1 MRLLISSTATRSSVG
16 EVRSHGCW
24 GILGF
29 PSFGAIVATS
39 TVASQVNKQR
49 AARDIVVQVVVRLLN
64 LALGVVVTALVARIL
79 GSAGYG
85 QWSAIFAILGLTG
98 YFTNFGMERV
108 VVREAARDPEHE
120 HEWLGAVMMLRLVL
134 LLPVIAL
141 SLLAI
146 LLFKESQQMLLAGV
160 IVILAMPFDGVG
172 AMQLIFQL
180 RVRNTVPM
188 IVLTLKSVLW
198 GVAVA
203 IIFWRGG
210 GMVALAIAMA
220 VTNGLG
226 SIVQTVAALRIAGR
240 WPRPSP
246 KRLRP
251 LMRAGIPL
259 GISGMLVIGY
269 ANIDQVMVLKLAGS
283 KAAGFYAAA
292 YRLLEQS
299 HFVPIAV
306 LTTMTPIIAAAWP
319 NDRERM
325 MRAARTTA
333 ELMAVASLGALAF
346 AAAAAT
352 PLILLVFGGQY
363 TPAASALPVLFGA
376 FVFICFG
383 YLNGSL
389 VTALGLQRKLLFISL
404 SALVLNV
411 LGNLIVVP
419 LAGFMGAAWMTL
431 ATEVLVC
438 GMSYR
443 LISGELGL
451 GRPAIGR
458 VGRTAAAALLLFG
471 VLSALKLASDS
482 LVLLIPA
489 ACVCYPTLLFGLRA
503 LEPADVRVLL
513 RRGAPA

>member
-1 MRLLISSTATRSSVG
+1 MSV
-16 EVRSHGCW
+16 
-24 GILGF
+24 
-29 PSFGAIVATS
+29 S

-49 AARDIVVQVVVRLLN
+49 AARDIVVQVVVRVLN

-108 VVREAARDPEHE
+108 VVREAARDPDNE

-134 LLPVIAL
+134 LLPVILL

-146 LLFKESQQMLLAGV
+146 VLLNESQQMLMAGV

-188 IVLTLKSVLW
+188 LVLTLRSVLW
-198 GVAVA
+198 GGAVVV
-203 IIFWRGG
+203 IFWQGG

-226 SIVQTVAALRIAGR
+226 SIVQTVAALRLAGR
-240 WPRPSP
+240 WPRPSR

-251 LMRAGIPL
+251 LIRAGIPL
-259 GISGMLVIGY
+259 GISGMLIIGY
-269 ANIDQVMVLKLAGS
+269 ANIDQVIVLKLAGS

-319 NDRERM
+319 SDRERM
-325 MRAARTTA
+325 LRAARTTA
-333 ELMAVASLGALAF
+333 ELMAVTSLGALAF
-346 AAAAAT
+346 ASVAAT
-352 PLILLVFGGQY
+352 PLILLVFGAQF
-363 TPAASALPVLFGA
+363 TPAAPAVPVLFGA

-383 YLNGSL
+383 YLNGTL
-389 VTALGLQRKLLFISL
+389 VTAMGLQRKLLVISL
-404 SALVLNV
+404 LALVVNV
-411 LGNLIVVP
+411 VGNLIFVP

-431 ATEVLVC
+431 ATEVVVC
-438 GMSYR
+438 GASYR
-443 LISGELGL
+443 LIRGELEL
-451 GRPAIGR
+451 NRPGIGR
-458 VGRTAAAALLLFG
+458 VGRTAGAALLLFG
-471 VLSALKLASDS
+471 VLSALKLLSDS
-482 LVLLIPA
+482 LVVLVPA
-489 ACVCYPTLLFGLRA
+489 ACVFYPALLFALRA
-503 LEPADVRVLL
+503 LEPGDVRILL
-513 RRGAPA
+513 RRGSIA

>member
-1 MRLLISSTATRSSVG
+1 MTLVVSAAGGYIGFFSYGALVSV
-16 EVRSHGCW
+16 
-24 GILGF
+24 
-29 PSFGAIVATS
+29 S

-49 AARDIVVQVVVRLLN
+49 AARDIVVQVVVRVLN

-108 VVREAARDPEHE
+108 VVREAARDPDNE

-134 LLPVIAL
+134 LLPVILL

-146 LLFKESQQMLLAGV
+146 VLLNESQQMLMAGV

-188 IVLTLKSVLW
+188 LVLTLRSVLW
-198 GVAVA
+198 GGAVVV
-203 IIFWRGG
+203 IFWQGG

-226 SIVQTVAALRIAGR
+226 SIVQTVAALRLAGR
-240 WPRPSP
+240 WPRPSR

-251 LMRAGIPL
+251 LIRAGIPL
-259 GISGMLVIGY
+259 GISGMLIIGY
-269 ANIDQVMVLKLAGS
+269 ANIDQVIVLKLAGS

-319 NDRERM
+319 SDRERM
-325 MRAARTTA
+325 LRAARTTA
-333 ELMAVASLGALAF
+333 ELMAVTSLGALAF
-346 AAAAAT
+346 ASVAAT
-352 PLILLVFGGQY
+352 PLILLVFGAQF
-363 TPAASALPVLFGA
+363 TPAAPAVPVLFGA

-383 YLNGSL
+383 YLNGTL
-389 VTALGLQRKLLFISL
+389 VTAMGLQRKLLVISL
-404 SALVLNV
+404 LALVVNV
-411 LGNLIVVP
+411 VGNLIFVP

-431 ATEVLVC
+431 ATEVVVC
-438 GMSYR
+438 GASYR
-443 LISGELGL
+443 LIRGELEL
-451 GRPAIGR
+451 NRPGIGR
-458 VGRTAAAALLLFG
+458 VGRTAGAALLLFG
-471 VLSALKLASDS
+471 VLSALKLLSDS
-482 LVLLIPA
+482 LVVLVPA
-489 ACVCYPTLLFGLRA
+489 ACVFYPALLFALRA
-503 LEPADVRVLL
+503 LEPGDVRILL
-513 RRGAPA
+513 RRGSIA